1 MKRAD
6 RARRSAFRL
15 TGAVLAVL
23 VLLSVLSGCGP
34 QVEQDESKVQV
45 VSTLFP
51 YYDFARQ
58 IGGDRVEVT
67 LLLSPGR
74 ESHSFEPT
82 PLDVIRISEAD
93 VFLYNGGEGEVWVDE
108 TMDAYDAPDQV
119 VCRMMDYVDVLEE
132 ELVEG
137 MEAEA
142 GHDHDHEGHEEDS
155 DEIEYDEH
163 IWTSPVNAKRLA
175 QAVCDALTKADP
187 EGADYYAANLA
198 AYEEELTELDA
209 AFRQVVA
216 EGKRDILVFGD
227 RFPLLYFCK
236 TYGLRYRAAFQ
247 GCSSD
252 TEPSV
257 KTLAYLID
265 KVNEEHIPV
274 VYHLELSSEAITN
287 VICEST
293 GAKSLQFHSCHNLSR
308 EDFEQGAT
316 YLCLMWQN
324 VEALKEGLA

>member
-1 MKRAD
+1 M
-6 RARRSAFRL
+6 RRKL
-15 TGAVLAVL
+15 TGF
-23 VLLSVLSGCGP
+23 LSVIWIFCLLTGCGP
-34 QVEQDESKVQV
+34 AAQPDEGKVQV

-58 IGGDRVEVT
+58 IGGDRVAVT

-93 VFLYNGGEGEVWVDE
+93 VFLYNGGEGELWVEE
-108 TMDAYDAPDQV
+108 TLDSYHAPDQV
-119 VCRMMDYVDVLEE
+119 VSCMMDCVDALEE

-137 MEAEA
+137 MEAPD
-142 GHDHDHEGHEEDS
+142 GHDHDHGHEEDGHAGIE
-155 DEIEYDEH
+155 DIEYDEH
-163 IWTSPVNAKRLA
+163 IWTSPVNAGLLA
-175 QAVCDALTKADP
+175 AAVCSALTQADP
-187 EGADYYAANLA
+187 AGADYYAANLA
-198 AYEEELTELDA
+198 GYQAELDQLDS
-209 AFRQVVA
+209 AFREVVSHA
-216 EGKRDILVFGD
+216 KRRLLVFGD

-236 TYGLRYRAAFQ
+236 TYGLDYRAAFQ

-265 KVNEEHIPV
+265 KVNAEGIPA
-274 VYHLELSSEAITN
+274 VYHLELSSQAVSN

-293 GAKSLQFHSCHNLSR
+293 GAKPLLFHSCHNLSR
-308 EDFEQGAT
+308 ADFEGGAT
-316 YLCLMWQN
+316 YLSLMRKN
-324 VEALKEGLA
+324 VEVLREGLA

>member
-6 RARRSAFRL
+6 RNRRSTFRL

-23 VLLSVLSGCGP
+23 VLLSALSGCGP
-34 QVEQDESKVQV
+34 QVTQDESKVQV

-67 LLLSPGR
+67 LLLAPGR

-108 TMDAYDAPDQV
+108 TMDAYDAPQQV

-137 MEAEA
+137 MEAEG

-198 AYEEELTELDA
+198 AYEEDLTELDA

-316 YLCLMWQN
+316 YLSLMWQN

>member
-6 RARRSAFRL
+6 RARRRSFRL

-23 VLLSVLSGCGP
+23 VLLSALSGCGP
-34 QVEQDESKVQV
+34 QVTQDESKVQV

-137 MEAEA
+137 MEAEG

-163 IWTSPVNAKRLA
+163 IWTSPVNAKLLA

-198 AYEEELTELDA
+198 AYDEDLTELDE

-265 KVNEEHIPV
+265 KINEEHIPV

-316 YLCLMWQN
+316 YLSLMWQN

>member
-6 RARRSAFRL
+6 RARRRGFRL

-23 VLLSVLSGCGP
+23 VLLSALSGCGP
-34 QVEQDESKVQV
+34 QVTQDESKVQV

-137 MEAEA
+137 MEAEG

-198 AYEEELTELDA
+198 AYDEDLTELDE

-265 KVNEEHIPV
+265 KINEEHIPV

-316 YLCLMWQN
+316 YLSLMWQN

>member
-6 RARRSAFRL
+6 RARRRGFRL

-23 VLLSVLSGCGP
+23 VLLSALSGCGP
-34 QVEQDESKVQV
+34 QVDQDESKVQV

-137 MEAEA
+137 MEAEG

-163 IWTSPVNAKRLA
+163 IWTSPVNAKLLA

-198 AYEEELTELDA
+198 AYDEDLTELDE

-265 KVNEEHIPV
+265 KINEEHIPV

-316 YLCLMWQN
+316 YLSLMWQN

>member
-23 VLLSVLSGCGP
+23 VLLSALSGCGP
-34 QVEQDESKVQV
+34 QLSQDESKVQV

-137 MEAEA
+137 MEAEG

-163 IWTSPVNAKRLA
+163 IWTSPVNAKLLA

-187 EGADYYAANLA
+187 EGADYYAANLE
-198 AYEEELTELDA
+198 AYQAQLDELDA

-316 YLCLMWQN
+316 YLSLMWQN

>member
-6 RARRSAFRL
+6 RARRRGFRL

-23 VLLSVLSGCGP
+23 VLLSALSGCGP
-34 QVEQDESKVQV
+34 QVDQDESKVQV

-108 TMDAYDAPDQV
+108 TMDAYNAPDQV

-137 MEAEA
+137 MEAEG

-198 AYEEELTELDA
+198 AYDEDLTELDE

-265 KVNEEHIPV
+265 KINEEHIPV

-316 YLCLMWQN
+316 YLSLMWQN

>member
-1 MKRAD
+1 M
-6 RARRSAFRL
+6 
-15 TGAVLAVL
+15 
-23 VLLSVLSGCGP
+23 
-34 QVEQDESKVQV
+34 
-45 VSTLFP
+45 
-51 YYDFARQ
+51 
-58 IGGDRVEVT
+58 
-67 LLLSPGR
+67 
-74 ESHSFEPT
+74 
-82 PLDVIRISEAD
+82 
-93 VFLYNGGEGEVWVDE
+93 
-108 TMDAYDAPDQV
+108 
-119 VCRMMDYVDVLEE
+119 LEE

-137 MEAEA
+137 MEAEG

-163 IWTSPVNAKRLA
+163 IWTSPVNAKLLA

-198 AYEEELTELDA
+198 AYDEDLTELDE

-316 YLCLMWQN
+316 YLSLMWQN

>member
-1 MKRAD
+1 
-6 RARRSAFRL
+6 
-15 TGAVLAVL
+15 
-23 VLLSVLSGCGP
+23 
-34 QVEQDESKVQV
+34 
-45 VSTLFP
+45 
-51 YYDFARQ
+51 
-58 IGGDRVEVT
+58 
-67 LLLSPGR
+67 
-74 ESHSFEPT
+74 
-82 PLDVIRISEAD
+82 VIRISEAD

-265 KVNEEHIPV
+265 KVNEEHIRV

-316 YLCLMWQN
+316 YLSLMWQN

>member
-6 RARRSAFRL
+6 RARRRGFRL

-23 VLLSVLSGCGP
+23 VLLSALSGCGP
-34 QVEQDESKVQV
+34 QVDQDESKVQV

-67 LLLSPGR
+67 LLLAPGR

-137 MEAEA
+137 MEAEG

-163 IWTSPVNAKRLA
+163 IWSSPVNAKRLA

-198 AYEEELTELDA
+198 SYEEELTELDA

-316 YLCLMWQN
+316 YLSLMWQN

>member
-6 RARRSAFRL
+6 RARRRGFRL

-23 VLLSVLSGCGP
+23 VLLSALSGCGP
-34 QVEQDESKVQV
+34 QVDQDESKVQV

-137 MEAEA
+137 MEAEG

-198 AYEEELTELDA
+198 AYDEDLTELDE

-265 KVNEEHIPV
+265 KINEEHIPV

-316 YLCLMWQN
+316 YLSLMWQN

>member
-6 RARRSAFRL
+6 RAHRRGFRL

-23 VLLSVLSGCGP
+23 VLSALSGCGP
-34 QVEQDESKVQV
+34 QVDQDESKVQV

-137 MEAEA
+137 MEAEG

-198 AYEEELTELDA
+198 AYDEDLTELDE

-316 YLCLMWQN
+316 YLSLMWQN

>member
-6 RARRSAFRL
+6 RARRRGFRL

-23 VLLSVLSGCGP
+23 VLLSALSGCGP
-34 QVEQDESKVQV
+34 QVTQDESKVQV

-137 MEAEA
+137 MEAEG

-163 IWTSPVNAKRLA
+163 IWTSPVNAKLLA

-198 AYEEELTELDA
+198 AYDEDLTELDE

-265 KVNEEHIPV
+265 KINEEHIPV

-316 YLCLMWQN
+316 YLSLMWQN

>member
-6 RARRSAFRL
+6 RARRRGFRL

-23 VLLSVLSGCGP
+23 VLLSALSGCGP
-34 QVEQDESKVQV
+34 QVDQDESKVQV

-137 MEAEA
+137 MEAEG

-163 IWTSPVNAKRLA
+163 IWTSPVNAKLLA

-198 AYEEELTELDA
+198 AYDEDLTELDE

-316 YLCLMWQN
+316 YLSLMWQN

>member
-1 MKRAD
+1 MKT
-6 RARRSAFRL
+6 L
-15 TGAVLAVL
+15 YIECNMGAAGDMLMAAL
-23 VLLSVLSGCGP
+23 YELLEDQEGFLRTMNSLGLPGV
-34 QVEQDESKVQV
+34 
-45 VSTLFP
+45 
-51 YYDFARQ
+51 
-58 IGGDRVEVT
+58 RVEARAAATCGIAGTHMAVT
-67 LLLSPGR
+67 VHG
-74 ESHSFEPT
+74 
-82 PLDVIRISEAD
+82 
-93 VFLYNGGEGEVWVDE
+93 
-108 TMDAYDAPDQV
+108 
-119 VCRMMDYVDVLEE
+119 EE
-132 ELVEG
+132 ETDG
-137 MEAEA
+137 SIPAEA
-142 GHDHDHEGHEEDS
+142 GRDSLHSHDHDHEDHAEDS

-163 IWTSPVNAKRLA
+163 IWTSPVNAGLLA
-175 QAVCDALTKADP
+175 QAVCDALTEADP

-198 AYEEELTELDA
+198 AYQAQLHELDA

-316 YLCLMWQN
+316 YLSLMWQN

>member
-6 RARRSAFRL
+6 RARRSALRL

-23 VLLSVLSGCGP
+23 VLLSALSGCGP
-34 QVEQDESKVQV
+34 QVDQDENKVQV

-67 LLLSPGR
+67 LLLAPGR

-137 MEAEA
+137 MEAEG

-198 AYEEELTELDA
+198 AYEEDLTELDA

-316 YLCLMWQN
+316 YLSLMWQN

>member
-6 RARRSAFRL
+6 RARRRGFRL

-23 VLLSVLSGCGP
+23 VLLSALSGCGP
-34 QVEQDESKVQV
+34 QVTQDESKVQV

-58 IGGDRVEVT
+58 IGGDRIEVT

-137 MEAEA
+137 MEAEG

-198 AYEEELTELDA
+198 AYDEDLTELDE

-265 KVNEEHIPV
+265 KINEEHIPV

-316 YLCLMWQN
+316 YLSLMWQN

>member
-6 RARRSAFRL
+6 RARRRGFRL

-74 ESHSFEPT
+74 EIHSFEPT

-137 MEAEA
+137 MEAEG

-316 YLCLMWQN
+316 YLSLMWQN

>member
-137 MEAEA
+137 MEAEG

-163 IWTSPVNAKRLA
+163 IWTSPVNAKLLA

-198 AYEEELTELDA
+198 AYEEDLTELDA

-316 YLCLMWQN
+316 YLSLMWQN

>member
-6 RARRSAFRL
+6 RVRRRGFRL

-23 VLLSVLSGCGP
+23 VLLSALSGCGP

-198 AYEEELTELDA
+198 AYEEDLTELDA

-316 YLCLMWQN
+316 YLSLMWQN

>member
-6 RARRSAFRL
+6 RARRRGFRL

-23 VLLSVLSGCGP
+23 VLLSALSGCGP

-67 LLLSPGR
+67 LLLAPGR

-265 KVNEEHIPV
+265 KVNGEHIPV

-316 YLCLMWQN
+316 YLSLMWQN

>member
-6 RARRSAFRL
+6 RARRGGFRL
-15 TGAVLAVL
+15 TRAVLAVL
-23 VLLSVLSGCGP
+23 VLLSALSGCGP
-34 QVEQDESKVQV
+34 QVDQDESKVQV

-137 MEAEA
+137 MEAEG

-175 QAVCDALTKADP
+175 QAVCDALTEADP

-198 AYEEELTELDA
+198 AYDEDLTELDE

-265 KVNEEHIPV
+265 KINEEHIPV

-316 YLCLMWQN
+316 YLSLMWQN

>member
-23 VLLSVLSGCGP
+23 VLLSALSGCGP

-137 MEAEA
+137 MEAEG
-142 GHDHDHEGHEEDS
+142 GHDHDHEDHEEDS

-163 IWTSPVNAKRLA
+163 IWTSPVNAKLLA
-175 QAVCDALTKADP
+175 QAVCDALTEADP

-198 AYEEELTELDA
+198 AYDEDLTELDE

-265 KVNEEHIPV
+265 KINEEHIPV

-316 YLCLMWQN
+316 YLSLMWQN